1 MYKKNLLRRI
11 LLALDCG
18 TVFSIDLLA
27 AIRQLEYLWR
37 QVESTTVQD
46 CFKCVG
52 FTVCV
57 GDPEDASDT
66 VDHACE
72 TLVAEVLDQQGVTE
86 GISFI
91 YFREDSEVQTSPD
104 MSDESHRCLCRC

>member
-1 MYKKNLLRRI
+1 MAGWRGLRHILTDYAPHDIFNMDEFVLFFKLLPDRT
-11 LLALDCG
+11 LA
-18 TVFSIDLLA
+18 
-27 AIRQLEYLWR
+27 
-37 QVESTTVQD
+37 
-46 CFKCVG
+46 FK
-52 FTVCV
+52 
-57 GDPEDASDT
+57 EDASDT